1 MAWEPD
7 SHRITLS
14 VAPLAT
20 KSEAALPEPWTCT
33 YDVTTNQIE
42 PPAQVA
48 EGASDATPDE
58 SAEAPADETSAQA
71 GAASASA
78 EEPADLQGERF
89 PATREEPITIA
100 DANELELSDIR
111 YAINEMLARHG
122 ADFKDAKIKKI
133 FAEFSWYQPRADV
146 SLKEIENEFSE
157 VEKHN
162 IAVLRRCRDAKIAAA
177 RRQERKPIR
186 GEPVEDPDA
195 QRALR
200 GFLQGV
206 SDALNGGN

>member
-1 MAWEPD
+1 M
-7 SHRITLS
+7 
-14 VAPLAT
+14 
-20 KSEAALPEPWTCT
+20 
-33 YDVTTNQIE
+33 
-42 PPAQVA
+42 
-48 EGASDATPDE
+48 
-58 SAEAPADETSAQA
+58 
-71 GAASASA
+71 
-78 EEPADLQGERF
+78 
-89 PATREEPITIA
+89 
-100 DANELELSDIR
+100 SDIR

-122 ADFKDAKIKKI
+122 ADFKDSKIKKI

>member
-1 MAWEPD
+1 V
-7 SHRITLS
+7 T
-14 VAPLAT
+14 AT
-20 KSEAALPEPWTCT
+20 PETEAAP
-33 YDVTTNQIE
+33 
-42 PPAQVA
+42 
-48 EGASDATPDE
+48 
-58 SAEAPADETSAQA
+58 
-71 GAASASA
+71 A
-78 EEPADLQGERF
+78 EESSDLEGEKF
-89 PATREEPITIA
+89 PATREEPITTA

-122 ADFKDAKIKKI
+122 ANFKDARLRET
-133 FAEFSWYQPRADV
+133 FAGFSWYQPRTDL
-146 SLKEIENEFSE
+146 SLEEIENEFSD

-186 GEPVEDPDA
+186 GEPVEEPDA

-200 GFLQGV
+200 DLLQGV